1 MLNFTTKIKTL
12 CLFVISL
19 LFSSAIFAD
28 TYPTSDEL
36 IGRYHFSG
44 KCSVEAP
51 SIPAVND
58 YDVVILPAEGD
69 NNFYICGM
77 FGFGG
82 GILTT
87 YNPEDGT
94 LTCNTDGYLC
104 SNLDMYST
112 GAGYWFM
119 YSCTESPCIMEAKND
134 NGIILTAT
142 TGLTG
147 MDLLSSANIIYEAGF
162 TLTKKSVNIPVEE
175 VAGSYDFKSTS
186 GPILSFIDEA
196 TSDFTLDITA
206 AGEDKVN
213 IQGLFGF
220 DDAVEATYM
229 SESGIIL
236 LPHNYTFSNEM
247 KMGDD
252 ENYGLMNYEQP
263 YPYFL
268 VNEGSLET
276 PSSFVLNNGVDEILG
291 MLLQFSFTGGTAVSK
306 NSDAVQSISSNDVNI
321 SVCNGTINVAVPEKE
336 NITVYSVQGTKV
348 GSINGQ
354 NASFSNLTPGLYI
367 VSAGKTN
374 VKVNVR

>member
-12 CLFVISL
+12 CLCAISL
-19 LFSSAIFAD
+19 LFSSAVLAD

-58 YDVVILPAEGD
+58 YDVIILPAEGE
-69 NNFYICGM
+69 NNLYVCGL

-82 GILTT
+82 GMLTT

-104 SNLDMYST
+104 SNVDMYST
-112 GAGYWFM
+112 YTGYWFM
-119 YSCTESPCIMEAKND
+119 YSCTESPCIMEVKND

-147 MDLLSSANIIYEAGF
+147 MDLLAMQNITYEAGF
-162 TLTKKSVNIPVEE
+162 ALTKKSVNFPIEE
-175 VAGSYDFKSTS
+175 LAGSYDFKSTS
-186 GPILSFIDEA
+186 GAIINFIEDA
-196 TSDFTLDITA
+196 KSDFTIDITA
-206 AGEDKVN
+206 IGEDKVN

-220 DDAVEATYM
+220 DDAIEATYM
-229 SESGIIL
+229 KESGIIL

-247 KMGDD
+247 IMGDD
-252 ENYGLMNYEQP
+252 EKNGLVNYEQ

-268 VNEGSLET
+268 VNDGALET
-276 PSSFVLNNGVDEILG
+276 PSSFVLNNGIDEVLEMPI
-291 MLLQFSFTGGTAVSK
+291 QFSFTGGTAVNT
-306 NSDAVQSISSNDVNI
+306 NSDAVKSISSNDVNI

>member
-12 CLFVISL
+12 CFCAISL
-19 LFSSAIFAD
+19 LFSSAVLAD

-58 YDVVILPAEGD
+58 YDVIILPAEGE
-69 NNFYICGM
+69 NNLYVCGL

-82 GILTT
+82 GMLTT

-104 SNLDMYST
+104 SNVDMYST
-112 GAGYWFM
+112 YTGYWFM
-119 YSCTESPCIMEAKND
+119 YSCTESPCIMEVKND

-147 MDLLSSANIIYEAGF
+147 MDLLAMQNITYEAGF
-162 TLTKKSVNIPVEE
+162 ALTKKSVNFPIEE
-175 VAGSYDFKSTS
+175 LAGSYDFKSTS
-186 GPILSFIDEA
+186 GAIINFIEDA
-196 TSDFTLDITA
+196 KSDFTIDITA
-206 AGEDKVN
+206 IGEDKVN

-220 DDAVEATYM
+220 DDAIEATYM
-229 SESGIIL
+229 KESGIIL

-247 KMGDD
+247 IMGDD
-252 ENYGLMNYEQP
+252 EKNGLVNYEQ

-268 VNEGSLET
+268 VNDGALET
-276 PSSFVLNNGVDEILG
+276 PSSFVLNNGIDEVLEMPI
-291 MLLQFSFTGGTAVSK
+291 QFSFTGGTAVNT
-306 NSDAVQSISSNDVNI
+306 NSDVVKSISSNDVNI

>member
-12 CLFVISL
+12 CLCAISL
-19 LFSSAIFAD
+19 LFSSAVLAD

-58 YDVVILPAEGD
+58 YDVIILPAEGE
-69 NNFYICGM
+69 NNLYVCGL

-82 GILTT
+82 GMLTT

-104 SNLDMYST
+104 SNVDMYST
-112 GAGYWFM
+112 YTGYWFM
-119 YSCTESPCIMEAKND
+119 YSCTESPCTMEVKND

-147 MDLLSSANIIYEAGF
+147 MDLLAMQNITYEAGF
-162 TLTKKSVNIPVEE
+162 ALTKKSVNFPIEE
-175 VAGSYDFKSTS
+175 LAGSYDFKSTS
-186 GPILSFIDEA
+186 GAIINFIEDA
-196 TSDFTLDITA
+196 KSDFTIDITA
-206 AGEDKVN
+206 IGEDKVN

-220 DDAVEATYM
+220 DDAIEATYM
-229 SESGIIL
+229 KESGIIL

-247 KMGDD
+247 IMGDD
-252 ENYGLMNYEQP
+252 EKNGLVNYEQ

-268 VNEGSLET
+268 VNDGALET
-276 PSSFVLNNGVDEILG
+276 PSSFVLNNGIDEVLEMPI
-291 MLLQFSFTGGTAVSK
+291 QFSFTGGTAVNT
-306 NSDAVQSISSNDVNI
+306 NSDAVKSISSNDVNI

>member
-12 CLFVISL
+12 CLCTISL
-19 LFSSAIFAD
+19 LFSSAVLAD

-58 YDVVILPAEGD
+58 YDVIILPAEGE
-69 NNFYICGM
+69 NNLYVCGL

-82 GILTT
+82 GMLTT

-104 SNLDMYST
+104 SNVDMYST
-112 GAGYWFM
+112 YTGYWFM
-119 YSCTESPCIMEAKND
+119 YSCTESPCIMEVKND

-147 MDLLSSANIIYEAGF
+147 MDLLAMQNITYEAGF
-162 TLTKKSVNIPVEE
+162 ALTKKSVNFPIEE
-175 VAGSYDFKSTS
+175 LAGSYDFKSTS
-186 GPILSFIDEA
+186 GAIINFIEDA
-196 TSDFTLDITA
+196 KSDFTIDITA
-206 AGEDKVN
+206 IGEDKVN

-220 DDAVEATYM
+220 DDAIEATYM
-229 SESGIIL
+229 KESGIIL

-247 KMGDD
+247 IMGDD
-252 ENYGLMNYEQP
+252 EKNGLVNYEQ

-268 VNEGSLET
+268 VNDGALET
-276 PSSFVLNNGVDEILG
+276 PSSFVLNNGIDEVLEMPI
-291 MLLQFSFTGGTAVSK
+291 QFSFTGGTAV
-306 NSDAVQSISSNDVNI
+306 NTNFDAVKSISSNDVNI

>member
-12 CLFVISL
+12 CLCAISL
-19 LFSSAIFAD
+19 LFSSAVLAD

-58 YDVVILPAEGD
+58 YDVIILPADGE
-69 NNFYICGM
+69 NNLYVCGL

-82 GILTT
+82 GMLTT

-104 SNLDMYST
+104 SNVDMYST
-112 GAGYWFM
+112 YTGYWFM
-119 YSCTESPCIMEAKND
+119 YSCTESPCIMEVKND

-147 MDLLSSANIIYEAGF
+147 MDLLAMQNITYEAGF
-162 TLTKKSVNIPVEE
+162 ALTKKSVNFPIEE
-175 VAGSYDFKSTS
+175 LAGSYDFKSTS
-186 GPILSFIDEA
+186 GAIINFIEDA
-196 TSDFTLDITA
+196 KSDFTIDITA
-206 AGEDKVN
+206 IGEDKVN

-220 DDAVEATYM
+220 DDAIEATYM
-229 SESGIIL
+229 KESGIIL

-247 KMGDD
+247 IMGDD
-252 ENYGLMNYEQP
+252 EKNGLVNYEQ

-268 VNEGSLET
+268 VNDGALET
-276 PSSFVLNNGVDEILG
+276 PSSFVLNNGIDEVLEMPI
-291 MLLQFSFTGGTAVSK
+291 QFSFTGGTAVNT
-306 NSDAVQSISSNDVNI
+306 NSDAVKSISSNDVNI

-374 VKVNVR
+374 VKVNVL

>member
-12 CLFVISL
+12 CLCAISL
-19 LFSSAIFAD
+19 LFSSAVLAD

-58 YDVVILPAEGD
+58 YDVIILPAEGE
-69 NNFYICGM
+69 NNLYVCGL

-82 GILTT
+82 GMLTT

-104 SNLDMYST
+104 SNVDMYST
-112 GAGYWFM
+112 YTGYWFM
-119 YSCTESPCIMEAKND
+119 YSCTESPCIMEVKND

-147 MDLLSSANIIYEAGF
+147 MDLLGMQNITYEAGF
-162 TLTKKSVNIPVEE
+162 ALTKKSVNFPIEE
-175 VAGSYDFKSTS
+175 LAGSYDFKSTS
-186 GPILSFIDEA
+186 GAIINFIEDA
-196 TSDFTLDITA
+196 KSDFTIDITA
-206 AGEDKVN
+206 IGEDKVN

-220 DDAVEATYM
+220 DDAIEATYM
-229 SESGIIL
+229 KESGIIL

-247 KMGDD
+247 IMGDD
-252 ENYGLMNYEQP
+252 EKNGLVNYEQ

-268 VNEGSLET
+268 VNDGALET
-276 PSSFVLNNGVDEILG
+276 PSSFVLNNGIDEVLEMPI
-291 MLLQFSFTGGTAVSK
+291 QFSFTGGTAVNT
-306 NSDAVQSISSNDVNI
+306 NSDAVKSISSNDVNI

>member
-12 CLFVISL
+12 CLCAISL
-19 LFSSAIFAD
+19 LFSSAVLAD

-58 YDVVILPAEGD
+58 YDVIILPAEGE
-69 NNFYICGM
+69 NNLYVCGL

-82 GILTT
+82 GMLTT

-104 SNLDMYST
+104 SNVDMYST
-112 GAGYWFM
+112 YTGYWFM
-119 YSCTESPCIMEAKND
+119 YSCTESPCIMEVKND

-147 MDLLSSANIIYEAGF
+147 MDLLAMQNITYEAGF
-162 TLTKKSVNIPVEE
+162 ALTKKSVNFPIEE
-175 VAGSYDFKSTS
+175 LAGSYDFKSTS
-186 GPILSFIDEA
+186 GAIINFIEDA
-196 TSDFTLDITA
+196 KSDFTIDITA
-206 AGEDKVN
+206 IGEDKVN

-220 DDAVEATYM
+220 DDAIEATYM
-229 SESGIIL
+229 KESGIIL

-247 KMGDD
+247 IMGDD
-252 ENYGLMNYEQP
+252 EKNGLVNYEQ

-268 VNEGSLET
+268 VNDGALET
-276 PSSFVLNNGVDEILG
+276 PSSFVLNNGIDEVLEMPI
-291 MLLQFSFTGGTAVSK
+291 QFSFTGGTAVNT
-306 NSDAVQSISSNDVNI
+306 NSDAVKSISSNDVNI
-321 SVCNGTINVAVPEKE
+321 SVCNGTINVAVPEK

>member
-12 CLFVISL
+12 CLCVISL
-19 LFSSAIFAD
+19 LFSSAVLAD

-58 YDVVILPAEGD
+58 YDVIILPAEGE
-69 NNFYICGM
+69 NNLYVCGL

-82 GILTT
+82 GMLTT

-104 SNLDMYST
+104 SNVDMYST
-112 GAGYWFM
+112 YTGYWFM
-119 YSCTESPCIMEAKND
+119 YSCTESPCIMEVKND

-147 MDLLSSANIIYEAGF
+147 MDLLAMQNITYEAGF
-162 TLTKKSVNIPVEE
+162 ALTKKSVNFPIEE
-175 VAGSYDFKSTS
+175 LAGSYDFKSTS
-186 GPILSFIDEA
+186 GAIINFIEDA
-196 TSDFTLDITA
+196 KSDFTIDITA
-206 AGEDKVN
+206 IGEDKVN

-220 DDAVEATYM
+220 DDAIEATYM
-229 SESGIIL
+229 KESGIIL

-247 KMGDD
+247 IMGDD
-252 ENYGLMNYEQP
+252 EKNGLVNYEQ

-268 VNEGSLET
+268 VNDGALET
-276 PSSFVLNNGVDEILG
+276 PSSFVLNNGIDEVLEMPI
-291 MLLQFSFTGGTAVSK
+291 QFSFTGGTAVNT
-306 NSDAVQSISSNDVNI
+306 NSDAVKSISSNDVNI

>member
-12 CLFVISL
+12 CLCAISL
-19 LFSSAIFAD
+19 LFSSAVLAD

-58 YDVVILPAEGD
+58 YDVIILPAEGE
-69 NNFYICGM
+69 NNLYVCGL

-82 GILTT
+82 GMLTT

-104 SNLDMYST
+104 SNVDMYST
-112 GAGYWFM
+112 YTGYWFM
-119 YSCTESPCIMEAKND
+119 YSCTESPCIMEVKND

-147 MDLLSSANIIYEAGF
+147 MDLLAMQNITYEAGF
-162 TLTKKSVNIPVEE
+162 ALTKKSVNFPIEE
-175 VAGSYDFKSTS
+175 LAGSYDFKSTS
-186 GPILSFIDEA
+186 GAIINFIEDA
-196 TSDFTLDITA
+196 KSDFTIDITA
-206 AGEDKVN
+206 IGEDKVN

-220 DDAVEATYM
+220 DDAIEATYM
-229 SESGIIL
+229 KESGIIL

-247 KMGDD
+247 IMGDD
-252 ENYGLMNYEQP
+252 EKNGLVNYEQ

-268 VNEGSLET
+268 VNDGALET
-276 PSSFVLNNGVDEILG
+276 PSSFVLNNGIDEVLEMPI
-291 MLLQFSFTGGTAVSK
+291 QFSFTGGTAVNT
-306 NSDAVQSISSNDVNI
+306 NSDAVKSISSNDVNI

-348 GSINGQ
+348 GSVNGQ

>member
-12 CLFVISL
+12 CLCTISL
-19 LFSSAIFAD
+19 LFSSAVLAD

-58 YDVVILPAEGD
+58 YDVIILPAEGE
-69 NNFYICGM
+69 NNLYVCGL

-82 GILTT
+82 GMLTT

-104 SNLDMYST
+104 SNVDMYST
-112 GAGYWFM
+112 YTGYWFM
-119 YSCTESPCIMEAKND
+119 YSCTESPCIMEVKND

-147 MDLLSSANIIYEAGF
+147 MDLLAMQNITYEAGF
-162 TLTKKSVNIPVEE
+162 ALTKKSVNFPIEE
-175 VAGSYDFKSTS
+175 LAGSYDFKSKS
-186 GPILSFIDEA
+186 GAIINFIEDA
-196 TSDFTLDITA
+196 NSDFTIDITA
-206 AGEDKVN
+206 IGEDKVN

-220 DDAVEATYM
+220 DDAIEATYM
-229 SESGIIL
+229 KESGIIL

-247 KMGDD
+247 IMGDD
-252 ENYGLMNYEQP
+252 EKNGLVNYEQ

-268 VNEGSLET
+268 VNDGALET
-276 PSSFVLNNGVDEILG
+276 PSSFVLNNGIDEVLEMPI
-291 MLLQFSFTGGTAVSK
+291 QFSFTGGTAV
-306 NSDAVQSISSNDVNI
+306 NTNFDAVKSISSNDVNI

>member
-12 CLFVISL
+12 CLCAISL
-19 LFSSAIFAD
+19 LFSSAVLAD

-58 YDVVILPAEGD
+58 YDVIILPAEGE
-69 NNFYICGM
+69 NNLYVCGL

-82 GILTT
+82 GMLTT

-104 SNLDMYST
+104 SNVDMYST
-112 GAGYWFM
+112 YTGYWFM
-119 YSCTESPCIMEAKND
+119 YSCTESPCIMEVKND

-147 MDLLSSANIIYEAGF
+147 MDLLAMQNITYEAGF
-162 TLTKKSVNIPVEE
+162 ALTKKSVKFPIEE
-175 VAGSYDFKSTS
+175 LAGSYDFKSTS
-186 GPILSFIDEA
+186 GAIINFIEDA
-196 TSDFTLDITA
+196 KSDFTIDITA
-206 AGEDKVN
+206 IGEDKVN

-220 DDAVEATYM
+220 DDAIEATYM
-229 SESGIIL
+229 KESGIIL

-247 KMGDD
+247 IMGDD
-252 ENYGLMNYEQP
+252 EKNGLVNYEQ

-268 VNEGSLET
+268 VNDGVLET
-276 PSSFVLNNGVDEILG
+276 PSSFVLNNGIDEVLEMPI
-291 MLLQFSFTGGTAVSK
+291 QFSFTGGTAVNT
-306 NSDAVQSISSNDVNI
+306 NSDAVKSISSNDVNI

>member
-12 CLFVISL
+12 CLCAISL
-19 LFSSAIFAD
+19 LFSSAVLAD

-58 YDVVILPAEGD
+58 YDVIILPADGE
-69 NNFYICGM
+69 NNLYVCGL

-82 GILTT
+82 GMLTT

-104 SNLDMYST
+104 SNVDMYST
-112 GAGYWFM
+112 YTGYWFM
-119 YSCTESPCIMEAKND
+119 YSCTESPCIMEVKND

-147 MDLLSSANIIYEAGF
+147 MDLLAMQNITYEAGF
-162 TLTKKSVNIPVEE
+162 ALTKKSVNFPIEE
-175 VAGSYDFKSTS
+175 LAGSYDFKSTS
-186 GPILSFIDEA
+186 GAIINFIEDA
-196 TSDFTLDITA
+196 KSDFTIDITA
-206 AGEDKVN
+206 IGEDKVN

-220 DDAVEATYM
+220 DDAIEATYM
-229 SESGIIL
+229 KESGIIL

-247 KMGDD
+247 IMGDD
-252 ENYGLMNYEQP
+252 EKNGLVNYEQ

-268 VNEGSLET
+268 VNDGALET
-276 PSSFVLNNGVDEILG
+276 PSSFVLNNGIDEVLEMPI
-291 MLLQFSFTGGTAVSK
+291 QFSFTGGTAVNT
-306 NSDAVQSISSNDVNI
+306 NSDAVKSISSNDVNI

>member
-12 CLFVISL
+12 CLCAISL
-19 LFSSAIFAD
+19 LFSSAVLAD

-58 YDVVILPAEGD
+58 YDVIILPAKGE
-69 NNFYICGM
+69 NNLYVCGL

-82 GILTT
+82 GMLTT

-104 SNLDMYST
+104 SNVDMYST
-112 GAGYWFM
+112 YTGYWFM
-119 YSCTESPCIMEAKND
+119 YSCTESPCIMEVKND

-147 MDLLSSANIIYEAGF
+147 MDLLAMQNITYEAGF
-162 TLTKKSVNIPVEE
+162 ALTKKSVNFPIEE
-175 VAGSYDFKSTS
+175 LAGSYDFKSTS
-186 GPILSFIDEA
+186 GAIINFIEDA
-196 TSDFTLDITA
+196 KSDFTIDITA
-206 AGEDKVN
+206 IGEDKVN

-220 DDAVEATYM
+220 DDAIEATYM
-229 SESGIIL
+229 KESGIIL

-247 KMGDD
+247 IMGDD
-252 ENYGLMNYEQP
+252 EKNGLVNYEQ

-268 VNEGSLET
+268 VNDGALET
-276 PSSFVLNNGVDEILG
+276 PSSFVLNNGIDEVLEMPI
-291 MLLQFSFTGGTAVSK
+291 QFSFTGGTAVNT
-306 NSDAVQSISSNDVNI
+306 NSDAVKSISSNDVNI

>member
-12 CLFVISL
+12 CLCAISL
-19 LFSSAIFAD
+19 LFSSAVLAD

-58 YDVVILPAEGD
+58 YDVIILPAEGE
-69 NNFYICGM
+69 NNLYVCGL

-82 GILTT
+82 GMLTT

-104 SNLDMYST
+104 SNVDMYST
-112 GAGYWFM
+112 YTGYWFM
-119 YSCTESPCIMEAKND
+119 YSCTESPCIMEVKND

-147 MDLLSSANIIYEAGF
+147 MDLLAMQNITYEAGF
-162 TLTKKSVNIPVEE
+162 ALIKKSVNFPIEE
-175 VAGSYDFKSTS
+175 LAGSYDFKSTS
-186 GPILSFIDEA
+186 GAIINFIEDA
-196 TSDFTLDITA
+196 KSDFTIDITA
-206 AGEDKVN
+206 IGEDKVN

-220 DDAVEATYM
+220 DDAIEATYM
-229 SESGIIL
+229 KESGIIL

-247 KMGDD
+247 IMGDD
-252 ENYGLMNYEQP
+252 EKNGLVNYEQ

-268 VNEGSLET
+268 VNDGALET
-276 PSSFVLNNGVDEILG
+276 PSSFVLNNGIDEVLEMPI
-291 MLLQFSFTGGTAVSK
+291 QFSFTGGTAVNT
-306 NSDAVQSISSNDVNI
+306 NSDAVKSISSNDVNI

>member
-12 CLFVISL
+12 CLCAISL
-19 LFSSAIFAD
+19 LFSSAVLAD

-58 YDVVILPAEGD
+58 YDVIILPAEGE
-69 NNFYICGM
+69 NNLYVCGL

-82 GILTT
+82 GMLTT

-104 SNLDMYST
+104 SNVDMYST
-112 GAGYWFM
+112 YTGYWFM
-119 YSCTESPCIMEAKND
+119 YSCTESPCIMEVKND

-147 MDLLSSANIIYEAGF
+147 MDLLAMQNITYEAGF
-162 TLTKKSVNIPVEE
+162 ALTKKSVNFPIEE
-175 VAGSYDFKSTS
+175 LAGSYDFKSTS
-186 GPILSFIDEA
+186 GAIINFIEDA
-196 TSDFTLDITA
+196 KFDFTIDITA
-206 AGEDKVN
+206 IGEDKVN

-220 DDAVEATYM
+220 DDAIEATYM
-229 SESGIIL
+229 KESGIIL

-247 KMGDD
+247 IMGDD
-252 ENYGLMNYEQP
+252 EKNGLVNYEQ

-268 VNEGSLET
+268 VNDGALET
-276 PSSFVLNNGVDEILG
+276 PSSFVLNNGIDEVLEMPI
-291 MLLQFSFTGGTAVSK
+291 QFSFTGGTAVNT
-306 NSDAVQSISSNDVNI
+306 NSDAVKSISSNDVNI

>member
-12 CLFVISL
+12 CLCAISL
-19 LFSSAIFAD
+19 LFSSAVLAD

-44 KCSVEAP
+44 KCSFEAP

-58 YDVVILPAEGD
+58 YDVIILPAEGE
-69 NNFYICGM
+69 NNLYVCGL

-82 GILTT
+82 GMLTT

-104 SNLDMYST
+104 SNVDMYST
-112 GAGYWFM
+112 YTGYWFM
-119 YSCTESPCIMEAKND
+119 YSCTESPCIMEVKND

-147 MDLLSSANIIYEAGF
+147 MDLLAMQNITYEAGF
-162 TLTKKSVNIPVEE
+162 ALTKKSVNFPIEE
-175 VAGSYDFKSTS
+175 LAGSYDFKSTS
-186 GPILSFIDEA
+186 GAIINFIEDA
-196 TSDFTLDITA
+196 KSDFTIDITA
-206 AGEDKVN
+206 IGEDKVN

-220 DDAVEATYM
+220 DDAIEATYM
-229 SESGIIL
+229 KESGIIL

-247 KMGDD
+247 IMGDD
-252 ENYGLMNYEQP
+252 EKNGLVNYEQ

-268 VNEGSLET
+268 VNDGALET
-276 PSSFVLNNGVDEILG
+276 PSSFVLNNGIDEVLEMPI
-291 MLLQFSFTGGTAVSK
+291 QFSFTGGTAVNT
-306 NSDAVQSISSNDVNI
+306 NSDAVKSISSNDVNI

>member
-12 CLFVISL
+12 CLCTISL
-19 LFSSAIFAD
+19 LFSSAVLAD

-58 YDVVILPAEGD
+58 YDVIILPAEGE
-69 NNFYICGM
+69 NNLYVCGL

-82 GILTT
+82 GMLTT

-104 SNLDMYST
+104 SNVDMYST
-112 GAGYWFM
+112 YTGYWFM
-119 YSCTESPCIMEAKND
+119 YSCTESPCIMEVKND

-147 MDLLSSANIIYEAGF
+147 MDLLAMQNITYEAGF
-162 TLTKKSVNIPVEE
+162 ALTKKSVNFPIEE
-175 VAGSYDFKSTS
+175 LAGSYDFKSTS
-186 GPILSFIDEA
+186 GAIINFIEDA
-196 TSDFTLDITA
+196 KSDFTIDITA
-206 AGEDKVN
+206 IGEDKVN

-220 DDAVEATYM
+220 DDAIEATYM
-229 SESGIIL
+229 KESGIIL

-247 KMGDD
+247 IMGDD
-252 ENYGLMNYEQP
+252 EKNGLVNYEQ

-268 VNEGSLET
+268 VNDGALET
-276 PSSFVLNNGVDEILG
+276 PSSFVLNNGIDEVLEMPI
-291 MLLQFSFTGGTAVSK
+291 QFSFTGGTAV
-306 NSDAVQSISSNDVNI
+306 NTNFDAVQSISSNDVNI

>member
-1 MLNFTTKIKTL
+1 M
-12 CLFVISL
+12 
-19 LFSSAIFAD
+19 FSSAVLAD

-58 YDVVILPAEGD
+58 YDVIILPAEGE
-69 NNFYICGM
+69 NNLYVCGL

-82 GILTT
+82 GMLTT

-104 SNLDMYST
+104 SNVDMYST
-112 GAGYWFM
+112 YTGYWFM
-119 YSCTESPCIMEAKND
+119 YSCTESPCIMEVKND

-147 MDLLSSANIIYEAGF
+147 MDLLAMQNITYEAGF
-162 TLTKKSVNIPVEE
+162 ALTKKSVNFPIEE
-175 VAGSYDFKSTS
+175 LAGSYDFKSTS
-186 GPILSFIDEA
+186 GAIINFIEDA
-196 TSDFTLDITA
+196 KSDFTIDITA
-206 AGEDKVN
+206 IGEDKVN

-220 DDAVEATYM
+220 DDAIEATYM
-229 SESGIIL
+229 KESGIIL

-247 KMGDD
+247 IMGDD
-252 ENYGLMNYEQP
+252 EKNGLVNYEQ

-268 VNEGSLET
+268 VNDGALET
-276 PSSFVLNNGVDEILG
+276 PSSFVLNNGIDEVLEMPI
-291 MLLQFSFTGGTAVSK
+291 QFSFTGGTAVNT
-306 NSDAVQSISSNDVNI
+306 NSDAVKSISSNDVNI
-321 SVCNGTINVAVPEKE
+321 SVCNGTINVAVPEK

>member
-12 CLFVISL
+12 CLCTISL
-19 LFSSAIFAD
+19 LFSSAVLAD

-36 IGRYHFSG
+36 IRRYHFSG

-58 YDVVILPAEGD
+58 YDVIILPAEGE
-69 NNFYICGM
+69 NNLYVCGL

-82 GILTT
+82 GMLTT

-104 SNLDMYST
+104 SNVDMYST
-112 GAGYWFM
+112 YTGYWFM
-119 YSCTESPCIMEAKND
+119 YSCTESPCIMEVKND

-147 MDLLSSANIIYEAGF
+147 MDLLAMQNITYEAGF
-162 TLTKKSVNIPVEE
+162 ALTKKSVNFPIEE
-175 VAGSYDFKSTS
+175 LAGSYDFKSTS
-186 GPILSFIDEA
+186 GAIINFIEDA
-196 TSDFTLDITA
+196 KSDFTIDITA
-206 AGEDKVN
+206 IGEDKVN

-220 DDAVEATYM
+220 DDAIEATYM
-229 SESGIIL
+229 KESGIIL

-247 KMGDD
+247 IMGDD
-252 ENYGLMNYEQP
+252 EKNGLVNYEQ

-268 VNEGSLET
+268 VNDGALET
-276 PSSFVLNNGVDEILG
+276 PSSFVLNNGIDEVLEMPI
-291 MLLQFSFTGGTAVSK
+291 QFSFTGGTAV
-306 NSDAVQSISSNDVNI
+306 NTNFDAVKSISSNDVNI

>member
-12 CLFVISL
+12 CLCAISL
-19 LFSSAIFAD
+19 LFSSAVLAD

-58 YDVVILPAEGD
+58 YDVIILPAEGE
-69 NNFYICGM
+69 NNLYVCGL

-82 GILTT
+82 GMLTT

-104 SNLDMYST
+104 SNVDMYST
-112 GAGYWFM
+112 YTGYWFM
-119 YSCTESPCIMEAKND
+119 YSCTESPCIMEVKND

-147 MDLLSSANIIYEAGF
+147 MDLLAMQNITYEAGF
-162 TLTKKSVNIPVEE
+162 ALTKKSVNFPIEE
-175 VAGSYDFKSTS
+175 LAGSYDFKSTS
-186 GPILSFIDEA
+186 GAIINFIEDA
-196 TSDFTLDITA
+196 KSDFTIDITA
-206 AGEDKVN
+206 IGEDKVN

-220 DDAVEATYM
+220 DDAIEATYM
-229 SESGIIL
+229 KESGIIL
-236 LPHNYTFSNEM
+236 FPHNYTFSNEM
-247 KMGDD
+247 IMGDD
-252 ENYGLMNYEQP
+252 EKNGLVNYEQ

-268 VNEGSLET
+268 VNDGALET
-276 PSSFVLNNGVDEILG
+276 PSSFVLNNGIDEVLEMPI
-291 MLLQFSFTGGTAVSK
+291 QFSFTGGTAVNT
-306 NSDAVQSISSNDVNI
+306 NSDAVKSISSNDVNI

>member
-12 CLFVISL
+12 CLCAISL
-19 LFSSAIFAD
+19 LFSSAVLAD

-58 YDVVILPAEGD
+58 YDVIILPAEGE
-69 NNFYICGM
+69 NNLYVCGL

-82 GILTT
+82 GMLIT

-104 SNLDMYST
+104 SNVDMYST
-112 GAGYWFM
+112 YTGYWFM
-119 YSCTESPCIMEAKND
+119 YSCTESPCIMEVKND

-147 MDLLSSANIIYEAGF
+147 MDLLAMQNITYEAGF
-162 TLTKKSVNIPVEE
+162 ALTKKSVNFPIEE
-175 VAGSYDFKSTS
+175 LAGSYDFKSTS
-186 GPILSFIDEA
+186 GAIINFIEDA
-196 TSDFTLDITA
+196 KSDFTIDITA
-206 AGEDKVN
+206 IGEDKVN

-220 DDAVEATYM
+220 DDAIEATYM
-229 SESGIIL
+229 KESGIIL

-247 KMGDD
+247 IMGDD
-252 ENYGLMNYEQP
+252 EKNGLVNYEQ

-268 VNEGSLET
+268 VNDGALET
-276 PSSFVLNNGVDEILG
+276 PSSFVLNNGIDEVLEMPI
-291 MLLQFSFTGGTAVSK
+291 QFSFTGGTAVNT
-306 NSDAVQSISSNDVNI
+306 NSDAVKSISSNDVNI

>member
-12 CLFVISL
+12 CLCAISL
-19 LFSSAIFAD
+19 LFSSAVLAD

-58 YDVVILPAEGD
+58 YDVIILPAEGE
-69 NNFYICGM
+69 NNLYVCGL

-82 GILTT
+82 GMLTT

-104 SNLDMYST
+104 SNVDMYST
-112 GAGYWFM
+112 YTGYWFM
-119 YSCTESPCIMEAKND
+119 YSCTESPCIMEVKND

-147 MDLLSSANIIYEAGF
+147 MDLLAMQNITYEAGF
-162 TLTKKSVNIPVEE
+162 ALIKKSVNFPIEE
-175 VAGSYDFKSTS
+175 LAGSYDFKSTS
-186 GPILSFIDEA
+186 GAIINFIEDA
-196 TSDFTLDITA
+196 KSDFTIDITA
-206 AGEDKVN
+206 IGEDKVN

-220 DDAVEATYM
+220 DDAIEATYM
-229 SESGIIL
+229 KESGIIL

-247 KMGDD
+247 IMGDD
-252 ENYGLMNYEQP
+252 EKNGLVNYEQ

-268 VNEGSLET
+268 VNDGALET
-276 PSSFVLNNGVDEILG
+276 PSSFVLNNGIDEVLEMPI
-291 MLLQFSFTGGTAVSK
+291 QFSFTGGTAVNT
-306 NSDAVQSISSNDVNI
+306 NSDAVKSISSNDVNI
-321 SVCNGTINVAVPEKE
+321 SVCNGTINVAVSEKE

>member
-12 CLFVISL
+12 CLCAISL
-19 LFSSAIFAD
+19 LFSSAVLAD

-58 YDVVILPAEGD
+58 YDVIILPAEGE
-69 NNFYICGM
+69 NNLYVCGL

-82 GILTT
+82 GMLTT

-104 SNLDMYST
+104 SNVDMYST
-112 GAGYWFM
+112 YTGYWFM
-119 YSCTESPCIMEAKND
+119 YSCTESPCTMEVKND

-147 MDLLSSANIIYEAGF
+147 MDLLAMQNITYEAGF
-162 TLTKKSVNIPVEE
+162 ALTKKSVNFPIEE
-175 VAGSYDFKSTS
+175 LAGSYDFKSTS
-186 GPILSFIDEA
+186 GAIINFIEDA
-196 TSDFTLDITA
+196 KSDFTIDITA
-206 AGEDKVN
+206 IGEDKVN

-220 DDAVEATYM
+220 DDAIEATYM
-229 SESGIIL
+229 KESGIIL

-247 KMGDD
+247 IMGDD
-252 ENYGLMNYEQP
+252 EKNGLVNYEQ

-268 VNEGSLET
+268 VNDGALET
-276 PSSFVLNNGVDEILG
+276 PSSFVLNNGIDEVLEMPI
-291 MLLQFSFTGGTAVSK
+291 QFSFTGGTAVNT
-306 NSDAVQSISSNDVNI
+306 NSDAVKSISSNDVNI

-336 NITVYSVQGTKV
+336 NITVYSVQGTRV

>member
-12 CLFVISL
+12 CLCAISL
-19 LFSSAIFAD
+19 LFSSAVLAD

-58 YDVVILPAEGD
+58 YDVIILPAEGE
-69 NNFYICGM
+69 NNLYVCGL

-82 GILTT
+82 GMLTT

-104 SNLDMYST
+104 SNVDMYST
-112 GAGYWFM
+112 YTGYWFM
-119 YSCTESPCIMEAKND
+119 YSCTESPCIMEVKND

-147 MDLLSSANIIYEAGF
+147 MDLLAMQNITYEAGF
-162 TLTKKSVNIPVEE
+162 ALTKKSVNFPIEE
-175 VAGSYDFKSTS
+175 LAGSYDFKSTS
-186 GPILSFIDEA
+186 GAIINFIEDA
-196 TSDFTLDITA
+196 KSDFTIDITA
-206 AGEDKVN
+206 IGEDKVN

-220 DDAVEATYM
+220 DDAIEATYM
-229 SESGIIL
+229 KESGIIL

-247 KMGDD
+247 IMGDD
-252 ENYGLMNYEQP
+252 EKNGLVNYEQ

-268 VNEGSLET
+268 VNDGALET
-276 PSSFVLNNGVDEILG
+276 PSSFVLNNGIDEVLEMPI
-291 MLLQFSFTGGTAVSK
+291 QFSFTGGTAVNT
-306 NSDAVQSISSNDVNI
+306 NSDAVKSISSNDVNI

-367 VSAGKTN
+367 VSVGKTN

>member
-44 KCSVEAP
+44 TCSVEAP

-58 YDVVILPAEGD
+58 YDVIILPAEGE
-69 NNFYICGM
+69 NSLYICGL

-82 GILTT
+82 GMLTT

-112 GAGYWFM
+112 FAGYWFM
-119 YSCTESPCIMEAKND
+119 YSCTGSPCIMEAKND

-142 TGLTG
+142 TSLTG
-147 MDLLSSANIIYEAGF
+147 MDLLASENIIYEAGF
-162 TLTKKSVNIPVEE
+162 TLTKKVVNIPVEK

-186 GPILSFIDEA
+186 GPIMSFIDEA

-206 AGEDKVN
+206 TGEDKVN
-213 IQGLFGF
+213 IQGLFGL
-220 DDAVEATYM
+220 DDAIEATYM

-252 ENYGLMNYEQP
+252 ENYGLMNYEQ

-268 VNEGSLET
+268 FNEGSLET

-291 MLLQFSFTGGTAVSK
+291 MPLQFSFTGGTAIST
-306 NSDAVQSISSNDVNI
+306 NSDAVQSVSSNDVNI
-321 SVCNGTINVAVPEKE
+321 SVCEGTINVTAPEKG
-336 NITVYSVQGTKV
+336 NITVYSIQGTKV
-348 GSINGQ
+348 GSINSQ

-374 VKVNVR
+374 VKVSVR

>member
-12 CLFVISL
+12 CLCAISL
-19 LFSSAIFAD
+19 LFSSAVLAD

-58 YDVVILPAEGD
+58 YDVIILPAEGE
-69 NNFYICGM
+69 NNLYVCGL

-82 GILTT
+82 GMLTT

-104 SNLDMYST
+104 SNVDMYST
-112 GAGYWFM
+112 YTGYWFM
-119 YSCTESPCIMEAKND
+119 YSCTESPCIMEVKND

-147 MDLLSSANIIYEAGF
+147 MDLLAMQNITYEAGF
-162 TLTKKSVNIPVEE
+162 ALTKKSGNFPIEE
-175 VAGSYDFKSTS
+175 LAGSYDFKSTS
-186 GPILSFIDEA
+186 GAIINFIEDA
-196 TSDFTLDITA
+196 KSDFTIDITA
-206 AGEDKVN
+206 IGEDKVN

-220 DDAVEATYM
+220 DDAIEATYM
-229 SESGIIL
+229 KESGIIL

-247 KMGDD
+247 IMGDD
-252 ENYGLMNYEQP
+252 EKNGLVNYEQ

-268 VNEGSLET
+268 VNDGALET
-276 PSSFVLNNGVDEILG
+276 PSSFVLNNGIDEVLEMPI
-291 MLLQFSFTGGTAVSK
+291 QFSFTGGTAVNT
-306 NSDAVQSISSNDVNI
+306 NSDAVKSISSNDVNI